1 MGTILKGFHGFRC
14 RFRTGPVNYESARDQ
29 SAIGALDMSLRNA
42 LGKFAPMTS
51 ANCTVRCP
59 EDRLDLGPESHD
71 DSFTLAKDSLFYVI
85 LVVRTLPFVR
95 VPHLHDCT

>member
-1 MGTILKGFHGFRC
+1 MGTVLNGVHGFRC
-14 RFRTGPVNYESARDQ
+14 SFCTGPVNYESVRDQ
-29 SAIGALDMSLRNA
+29 SAIGALDMSLWNA
-42 LGKFAPMTS
+42 LSKFAPMTN

-85 LVVRTLPFVR
+85 
-95 VPHLHDCT
+95 